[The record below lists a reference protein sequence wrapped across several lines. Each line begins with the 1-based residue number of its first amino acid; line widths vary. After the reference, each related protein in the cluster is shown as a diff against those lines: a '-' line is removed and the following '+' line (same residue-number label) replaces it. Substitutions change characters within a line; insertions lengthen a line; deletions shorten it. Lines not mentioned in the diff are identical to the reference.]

1 MGKQAKVAVL
11 FIVIA
16 LSIVAIVLAR
26 RNTYPDQNRMDCEAR
41 NTQGG
46 DCVAVWGDNRVCY
59 KATQSG
65 NYCNNNYSNWPMAIV
80 IGAAVFFFVFLVMC
94 SASYKLPEKN
104 I

>member
-41 NTQGG
+41 NTPGG
-46 DCVAVWGDNRVCY
+46 DCVAAWGDNRVCY